1 MSFLRRWVKILNKKG
16 FTLVEMLAVIA
27 ILALVMSLCVMGVVK
42 VRNNALEKML
52 ENKMNDLVGSA
63 VLLGQQSEDLEEVCN
78 VDGEVYNYCK
88 IVTVKDLIEQ
98 KYYSSNMD
106 LKNDVTNNSMLC
118 DKLIVFRKN
127 NRMNAKFINVYS
139 NTENKTC

>member
-1 MSFLRRWVKILNKKG
+1 
-16 FTLVEMLAVIA
+16 MLAVIA

-42 VRNNALEKML
+42 IRNNALEKML

-78 VDGEVYNYCK
+78 VDGVVYNYCK
-88 IVTVKDLIEQ
+88 IVTVKELIEQ

-127 NRMNAKFINVYS
+127 NRMNAKFINIYS

>member
-1 MSFLRRWVKILNKKG
+1 
-16 FTLVEMLAVIA
+16 MLAVIA
-27 ILALVMSLCVMGVVK
+27 ILALVMGLCVMGVVK

-88 IVTVKDLIEQ
+88 IVTVKELIEQ

>member
-1 MSFLRRWVKILNKKG
+1 
-16 FTLVEMLAVIA
+16 MLAVIA

-42 VRNNALEKML
+42 IRNNALEKML

-78 VDGEVYNYCK
+78 VDGVVYNYCK
-88 IVTVKDLIEQ
+88 VVTVKELIEQ

>member
-1 MSFLRRWVKILNKKG
+1 
-16 FTLVEMLAVIA
+16 MLAVIA

-78 VDGEVYNYCK
+78 IDGEVYNYCK

>member
-1 MSFLRRWVKILNKKG
+1 MKILNKKG

-63 VLLGQQSEDLEEVCN
+63 ILLGQQSEDLEEVCN
-78 VDGEVYNYCK
+78 VDGVVYNYCK
-88 IVTVKDLIEQ
+88 VVTVKELIEQ

>member
-1 MSFLRRWVKILNKKG
+1 
-16 FTLVEMLAVIA
+16 MLAVIA

-42 VRNNALEKML
+42 IRNNALEKML

-88 IVTVKDLIEQ
+88 VVTVKELIEQ

>member
-1 MSFLRRWVKILNKKG
+1 
-16 FTLVEMLAVIA
+16 MLAVIA

-42 VRNNALEKML
+42 IRNNALEKML

-78 VDGEVYNYCK
+78 IDGEVYNYCK
-88 IVTVKDLIEQ
+88 VVTVKELIEQ
-98 KYYSSNMD
+98 KYYSSNTD

>member
-1 MSFLRRWVKILNKKG
+1 
-16 FTLVEMLAVIA
+16 MLAVIA

-88 IVTVKDLIEQ
+88 IVTVKELIEQ

>member
-1 MSFLRRWVKILNKKG
+1 MKILNKKG
-16 FTLVEMLAVIA
+16 FTIVEMLAVIA

-63 VLLGQQSEDLEEVCN
+63 ILLGQQSEDLEEVCN
-78 VDGEVYNYCK
+78 IDGEVYNYCK
-88 IVTVKDLIEQ
+88 VVTVKELIEQ

>member
-1 MSFLRRWVKILNKKG
+1 
-16 FTLVEMLAVIA
+16 MLAVIA

-42 VRNNALEKML
+42 IRNNALEKML

-78 VDGEVYNYCK
+78 IDGEVYNYCK
-88 IVTVKDLIEQ
+88 VVTVKDLIEQ

>member
-1 MSFLRRWVKILNKKG
+1 
-16 FTLVEMLAVIA
+16 MLAVIA

-78 VDGEVYNYCK
+78 VDGEAYNYCK
-88 IVTVKDLIEQ
+88 VVTVKELIEQ

-127 NRMNAKFINVYS
+127 NRMNAKFINIYS

>member
-1 MSFLRRWVKILNKKG
+1 MKKLNKKG

-42 VRNNALEKML
+42 VKNNALEKML

-63 VLLGQQSEDLEEVCN
+63 ILLGQQSEDLEEVCN

-98 KYYSSNMD
+98 KYYNSNMD

-118 DKLIVFRKN
+118 DKLIVYRKN

>member
-1 MSFLRRWVKILNKKG
+1 MKILNKKG

-27 ILALVMSLCVMGVVK
+27 ILALVMGLCVMGVVK

-78 VDGEVYNYCK
+78 IDGEVYNYCK
-88 IVTVKDLIEQ
+88 IVTVKELIEQ

>member
-1 MSFLRRWVKILNKKG
+1 
-16 FTLVEMLAVIA
+16 MLAVIA
-27 ILALVMSLCVMGVVK
+27 ILALVMGLCVMGVVK

>member
-1 MSFLRRWVKILNKKG
+1 
-16 FTLVEMLAVIA
+16 MLAVIA
-27 ILALVMSLCVMGVVK
+27 ILALVMGLCVMGVVK

-78 VDGEVYNYCK
+78 VDGVVYNYCK
-88 IVTVKDLIEQ
+88 VVTVKELIEQ

>member
-1 MSFLRRWVKILNKKG
+1 MKKLNKKG

-42 VRNNALEKML
+42 VKNNALEKML

-63 VLLGQQSEDLEEVCN
+63 ILLGQQSEDLEEVCN

-118 DKLIVFRKN
+118 DKLIVYRKN

>member
-1 MSFLRRWVKILNKKG
+1 
-16 FTLVEMLAVIA
+16 MLAVIA

-42 VRNNALEKML
+42 VKNNALEKML

-63 VLLGQQSEDLEEVCN
+63 ILLGQQSEDLEEVCN

-98 KYYSSNMD
+98 KYYNSNMD

-118 DKLIVFRKN
+118 DKLIVYRKN

>member
-1 MSFLRRWVKILNKKG
+1 
-16 FTLVEMLAVIA
+16 MLAVIA

-63 VLLGQQSEDLEEVCN
+63 ILLGQQSEDLEEVCN
-78 VDGEVYNYCK
+78 IDGEVYNYCK
-88 IVTVKDLIEQ
+88 VVTVKDLIEQ

>member
-1 MSFLRRWVKILNKKG
+1 
-16 FTLVEMLAVIA
+16 MLAVIA

-78 VDGEVYNYCK
+78 IDGEVYNYCK
-88 IVTVKDLIEQ
+88 VVTVKDLIEQ
-98 KYYSSNMD
+98 KYYSSNTD

>member
-1 MSFLRRWVKILNKKG
+1 
-16 FTLVEMLAVIA
+16 MLAVIA

-63 VLLGQQSEDLEEVCN
+63 ILLGQQSEDLEEVCN
-78 VDGEVYNYCK
+78 VDGVVYNYCK
-88 IVTVKDLIEQ
+88 VVTVKELIEQ

>member
-1 MSFLRRWVKILNKKG
+1 
-16 FTLVEMLAVIA
+16 MLAVIA

-42 VRNNALEKML
+42 IRNNALEKML

-78 VDGEVYNYCK
+78 IDGEVYNYCK
-88 IVTVKDLIEQ
+88 VVTVKELIEQ

>member
-1 MSFLRRWVKILNKKG
+1 
-16 FTLVEMLAVIA
+16 MLAVIA

-63 VLLGQQSEDLEEVCN
+63 ILLGQQSEDLEEVCN
-78 VDGEVYNYCK
+78 IDGEVYNYCK

>member
-1 MSFLRRWVKILNKKG
+1 
-16 FTLVEMLAVIA
+16 MLAVIA

-42 VRNNALEKML
+42 VKNNALEKML

-63 VLLGQQSEDLEEVCN
+63 ILLGQQSEDLEEVCN

-118 DKLIVFRKN
+118 DKLIVYRKN

>member
-1 MSFLRRWVKILNKKG
+1 MKKG
-16 FTLVEMLAVIA
+16 FTLIELLAVIA

-78 VDGEVYNYCK
+78 IDGEVYNYCK

-98 KYYSSNMD
+98 KYYSSNTD

>member
-1 MSFLRRWVKILNKKG
+1 
-16 FTLVEMLAVIA
+16 MLAVIA

-78 VDGEVYNYCK
+78 IDGEVYNYCK
-88 IVTVKDLIEQ
+88 VVTVKELIEQ

>member
-1 MSFLRRWVKILNKKG
+1 
-16 FTLVEMLAVIA
+16 MLAVIA

-78 VDGEVYNYCK
+78 IDGEVYNYCK
-88 IVTVKDLIEQ
+88 VVTVKDLIEQ

>member
-1 MSFLRRWVKILNKKG
+1 
-16 FTLVEMLAVIA
+16 MLAVIA

-78 VDGEVYNYCK
+78 IDG
-88 IVTVKDLIEQ
+88 
-98 KYYSSNMD
+98 
-106 LKNDVTNNSMLC
+106 
-118 DKLIVFRKN
+118 
-127 NRMNAKFINVYS
+127 
-139 NTENKTC
+139 

>member
-1 MSFLRRWVKILNKKG
+1 
-16 FTLVEMLAVIA
+16 MLAVIA

-78 VDGEVYNYCK
+78 VDGVVYNYCK
-88 IVTVKDLIEQ
+88 VVTVKELIEQ

>member
-1 MSFLRRWVKILNKKG
+1 MLNKKG

-78 VDGEVYNYCK
+78 IDGEVYNYCK

>member
-1 MSFLRRWVKILNKKG
+1 
-16 FTLVEMLAVIA
+16 MLAVIA

-88 IVTVKDLIEQ
+88 VVTVKDLIEQ

>member
-1 MSFLRRWVKILNKKG
+1 
-16 FTLVEMLAVIA
+16 MLAVIA

-78 VDGEVYNYCK
+78 VDGVVYNYCK
-88 IVTVKDLIEQ
+88 IVTVKELIEQ

>member
-1 MSFLRRWVKILNKKG
+1 
-16 FTLVEMLAVIA
+16 MLAVIA
-27 ILALVMSLCVMGVVK
+27 ILALVMGLCVMGVVK

-78 VDGEVYNYCK
+78 VDGVVYNYCK
-88 IVTVKDLIEQ
+88 IVTVKELIEQ

>member
-1 MSFLRRWVKILNKKG
+1 
-16 FTLVEMLAVIA
+16 MLAVIA

-42 VRNNALEKML
+42 VRNNALERML

-78 VDGEVYNYCK
+78 VDGVVYNYCK
-88 IVTVKDLIEQ
+88 IVTVKELIEQ

>member
-1 MSFLRRWVKILNKKG
+1 
-16 FTLVEMLAVIA
+16 MLAVIA

-88 IVTVKDLIEQ
+88 IVTVKELIEQ
-98 KYYSSNMD
+98 KYYSSNTD

>member
-1 MSFLRRWVKILNKKG
+1 
-16 FTLVEMLAVIA
+16 MLAVIA

-78 VDGEVYNYCK
+78 IDGEVYNYCK

-98 KYYSSNMD
+98 KYYSSNTD

>member
-1 MSFLRRWVKILNKKG
+1 MKILNKKG

-78 VDGEVYNYCK
+78 VDGVVYNYCK
-88 IVTVKDLIEQ
+88 VVTVKELIEQ

>member
-1 MSFLRRWVKILNKKG
+1 
-16 FTLVEMLAVIA
+16 MLAVIA

-63 VLLGQQSEDLEEVCN
+63 ILLGQQSEDLEEVCN
-78 VDGEVYNYCK
+78 IDGEVYNYCK
-88 IVTVKDLIEQ
+88 VVTVKELIEQ

>member
-1 MSFLRRWVKILNKKG
+1 
-16 FTLVEMLAVIA
+16 MLAVIA

>member
-1 MSFLRRWVKILNKKG
+1 
-16 FTLVEMLAVIA
+16 MLAVIA

-42 VRNNALEKML
+42 IRNNALEKML

-63 VLLGQQSEDLEEVCN
+63 ILLGQQSEDLEEVCN

-88 IVTVKDLIEQ
+88 IVTVKELIEQ
-98 KYYSSNMD
+98 KYYSSNTD

>member
-1 MSFLRRWVKILNKKG
+1 
-16 FTLVEMLAVIA
+16 MLAVIA

-42 VRNNALEKML
+42 IRNNALEKML

-78 VDGEVYNYCK
+78 LDGEVYNYCK
-88 IVTVKDLIEQ
+88 IVTVKELIEQ